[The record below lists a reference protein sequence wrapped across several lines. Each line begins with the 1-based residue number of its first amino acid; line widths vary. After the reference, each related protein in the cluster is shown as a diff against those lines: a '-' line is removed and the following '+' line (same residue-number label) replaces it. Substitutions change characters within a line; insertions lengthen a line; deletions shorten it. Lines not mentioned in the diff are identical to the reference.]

1 MATSCS
7 AYALKGMG
15 QECAGAVAGI
25 KRLLIGISSEWNVS
39 AGTAQTIT
47 ALSGKTTGATFYEYY
62 ITDESTSLT
71 STLNVNNANGVKY
84 YNNVISTTFNRMR
97 PEKHIE
103 LVALANEKLVVIAV
117 DNNNQGW
124 FLGADG
130 YVSATEETA
139 QSGQSFDDL
148 AGYQITLTHR
158 SATLPYGIDES
169 LYSAKVDTPDV
180 YEN

>member
-7 AYALKGMG
+7 AYSIKGMG
-15 QECAGAVAGI
+15 KECAGAVAGV
-25 KRLLIGISSEWNVS
+25 KRLIIGLADEWSVS
-39 AGTAQTIT
+39 ANTAQTIT
-47 ALSGKTTGATFYEYY
+47 ALSGKTTGATLYDYY
-62 ITDESTSLT
+62 ISDESTSLT
-71 STLNVNNANGVKY
+71 STLSVNNANGVKY
-84 YNNVISTTFNRMR
+84 YTNVINATFNRMR

-103 LVALANEKLVVIAV
+103 LVALANEKLIVIAV

-124 FLGADG
+124 FLGYDG
-130 YVSATEETA
+130 NVTATEETA

-148 AGYQITLTHR
+148 AGYQVTLSQR